1 MTAAGNMTMRANIE
15 RNADTATDADGHPE
29 KPNFQEHNQ
38 IPCRVFSKMRRE
50 VTDEEKIVM
59 IEDLRGRF
67 QRDADLTED
76 DRILSVVDR
85 QNNVLFAGPL
95 AIRALIRRRTYV
107 EAVLERFAA

>member
-1 MTAAGNMTMRANIE
+1 MRANIQ
-15 RNADTATDADGHPE
+15 RNQDTADDAYGHPE

-50 VTDEEKIVM
+50 VIDEEKIVM

-67 QRDADLTED
+67 HSDVDLTED

-85 QNNVLFAGPL
+85 QNKVLFAGPL
-95 AIRALIRRRTYV
+95 AILALVRRRTYT